1 MITDRTF
8 YFCLSCFKISA
19 ADHVC
24 HGRPMIH
31 CDAGEPDDD
40 RQPILI
46 SKATA
51 RSRGQTRV
59 IRWLAAEFGESHYAP
74 SCN

>member
-1 MITDRTF
+1 MDRAF
-8 YFCLSCFKISA
+8 YFCLSCLKVSA
-19 ADHVC
+19 ADHSC

-40 RQPILI
+40 GNPILI
-46 SKATA
+46 SNATA

-59 IRWLAAEFGESHYAP
+59 LRWLTNDFGERQHAP
-74 SCN
+74 SYK